1 MLKFFSTIALV
12 STKNNILLLSTTPSS
27 SSFSFSSSW
36 GPSPI
41 AKHYY
46 PSFSFSK
53 FFSTSTAFDKQSF
66 TISYLINSCG
76 FSPQTASNVSQ
87 TITLSNSQKPD
98 SVIAFFTTH
107 GFSYSQIRLILT
119 RKPKLLLCKD
129 PNKLLLPKFQFLLS
143 KGASTS
149 DIVRIVNANPK
160 FFLRS
165 LHDHIIPTYH
175 FVRGFLKSDKQTITC
190 INCYISES
198 LRRIESNVKL
208 LLDNGVSHSNI
219 ARLLHRRHNIL
230 CFHHLWNTVEEL
242 KQLGFN
248 ASTSPFSVA
257 FLAKRTVNK
266 AKWDHKVETFKKWSW
281 SDQHIL
287 QAFKKQPSCMLLSVH
302 KINAIMTFWVHHLG
316 LDSLDLARAP
326 GILKG
331 SLEKTIIPRASVVQF
346 LVSKGLRRK
355 DASIYLPF
363 VVSEKVFLKKFVNG
377 FEEYSSDLLKL
388 YEEKMNLADSR
399 NGLQPGVNQVDQVLG

>member
-1 MLKFFSTIALV
+1 MLKFNTIPARR
-12 STKNNILLLSTTPSS
+12 NMNILLRLFTTSS
-27 SSFSFSSSW
+27 SSSSS
-36 GPSPI
+36 SS
-41 AKHYY
+41 HYY

-66 TISYLINSCG
+66 TVSYLNNCG

-107 GFSYSQIRLILT
+107 GFSYSQIRHILT
-119 RKPKLLLCKD
+119 RKPTLLLCKD

-143 KGASTS
+143 KGASSS
-149 DIVRIVNANPK
+149 DIVHIVNASPK
-160 FFLRS
+160 LLLRS
-165 LHDHIIPTYH
+165 LHNHIIPT
-175 FVRGFLKSDKQTITC
+175 FQISRGFLLSDKKIIAC
-190 INCYISES
+190 LKRFCFLSEN
-198 LRRIESNVKL
+198 RVTTNVKL

-219 ARLLHRRHNIL
+219 ARLFHWWPNIL
-230 CFHHLWNTVEEL
+230 CSDRLLNTVDEL

-248 ASTSPFSVA
+248 TSTWTFSVA

-266 AKWDHKVETFKKWSW
+266 AKWDHKVQTFKKWGW

-287 QAFKKQPSCMLLSVH
+287 QAFKKEPNCMLLSVH
-302 KINAIMTFWVHHLG
+302 KINATMTFWVHHLG

-326 GILKG
+326 GIFNR
-331 SLEKTIIPRASVVQF
+331 SLEKRIIPRASVVQF

-355 DASIYLPF
+355 DAGIYSPF

-377 FEEYSSDLLKL
+377 FDEYSSDLLKI
-388 YEEKMNLADSR
+388 YEEKMNLAGSSD
-399 NGLQPGVNQVDQVLG
+399 GLQPGVNHVDQILG